1 MRVLIVDDSLTIRA
15 MVEQILSKIQGVEI
29 IGPACD
35 ADEAALLIQK
45 CRPDVITLDIAMPGM
60 DGLAFLQHLMAND
73 PRPVIMVSSMT
84 QAGSAACEE
93 ALRLGATHCFSKS
106 KIVSDSAEFCKIVA
120 QAYAMRNEVRRQ
132 RYLH

>member
-15 MVEQILSKIQGVEI
+15 MVEQILSKIQGVEV
-29 IGPACD
+29 IGPASD
-35 ADEAALLIQK
+35 ANEAAILIEE
-45 CRPDVITLDIAMPGM
+45 CRPDVVTLDIAMPGM
-60 DGLAFLQHLMAND
+60 DGLSFLQHLMAND

-93 ALRLGATHCFSKS
+93 ALRLGATHCFNKA
-106 KIVSDSAEFCKIVA
+106 KIVSESEEFCKIVS
-120 QAYAMRNEVRRQ
+120 QAFAMKNEVRRQ